1 MGEHCLA
8 NENGKLGTGSRE
20 FNWQANFSSKM
31 ITHSQARQSCDESGT
46 DKLHFLLEAWV

>member
-8 NENGKLGTGSRE
+8 NENGKLGTQAAG
-20 FNWQANFSSKM
+20 NGQANFSSKM
-31 ITHSQARQSCDESGT
+31 ITYSQARQSCDESGT